1 LENSDWHYNTTF
13 YGWDMLENTLH
24 PLGIFWIE
32 YVRKHLMAMFWI
44 INAKI
49 CLVAAKHFQD
59 WKW

>member
-1 LENSDWHYNTTF
+1 
-13 YGWDMLENTLH
+13 MLENTLH